1 MSAVSAAVAAP
12 LRTFQRSARRSL
24 HAAWPAAAGAPRR
37 PGVGGRAPVPGP
49 AALDLAPVL
58 LATAGL
64 AAFAAL
70 CLPALRI
77 ELAIGWLPLWLVAA
91 PLASWAALRL
101 ARRRARSAAGDV
113 PRVAPRRAA
122 ARVSRRVG
130 AQAVRRAP
138 GGAGL
143 ERLRQ
148 AA

>member
-37 PGVGGRAPVPGP
+37 PGGKAPVSGP
-49 AALDLAPVL
+49 AALDMAPVL

-101 ARRRARSAAGDV
+101 THRRAWASAGDV

-122 ARVSRRVG
+122 ARVPRRVG

-138 GGAGL
+138 GGAGP